1 MVKNVDLSGKMPN
14 NPPKSRSQPM
24 SSDRLQQ
31 FQTILDEHADL
42 AFFPISSDLQY
53 LTGVPRDFPNY
64 GHTIHPGD
72 WLQGAWITPQRPPVL
87 PLPRMTAEFGGLS
100 RLQGL
105 DIRVLGD
112 WDAPSTMLRGILDD
126 FDLPDNPRV
135 AISDFA
141 TGETVSQL
149 QKLLPG
155 VVWLSATAL
164 LRPMRVLK
172 SPADIEL
179 MKQAGRITEAA
190 FADTLAQMRHGMTEL
205 QIVEEVNYQ
214 LRKHGSLGQSF
225 TTSLY
230 NSAPS
235 LPLIFGDRMKSWP
248 RKLEPPVSIL
258 FDFGG
263 IYEGWCYDFGRTVF
277 FGEPP
282 PEFQRVYDLVMAS
295 QAAGIAALRADAA
308 TTSDADRAARD
319 VIESAGYGEA
329 FRHRLGHGIG
339 MDVHEPPFLTRGD
352 ETPLQDGMLFTI
364 EPSIMQLNDYSARVE
379 DVVVARAGGG
389 EKLTNGWQELVVIE

>member
-1 MVKNVDLSGKMPN
+1 
-14 NPPKSRSQPM
+14 M

-31 FQTILDEHADL
+31 FQTILEQHADL

-72 WLQGAWITPQRPPVL
+72 WLQGAWITPTRPPVL

-100 RLQGL
+100 RLQGI

-112 WDAPSTMLRGILDD
+112 WDEPGALLQSILGD
-126 FDLPDNPRV
+126 FDLPENPRV

-149 QKLLPG
+149 QPLLPG
-155 VVWLSATAL
+155 ASWLSATAL
-164 LRPMRVLK
+164 LRPLRVIK
-172 SPADIEL
+172 SQADIEL

-235 LPLIFGDRMKSWP
+235 LPLIFGDRMKSWK
-248 RKLEPPVSIL
+248 RVLQPPVSIL

-282 PEFQRVYDLVMAS
+282 DDAVRVHRLVMQS
-295 QAAGIAALRADAA
+295 QAAGVAALKAGAA
-308 TTSDADRAARD
+308 TTSDADRAARA
-319 VIESAGYGEA
+319 VIEDAGLGET

-352 ETPLQDGMLFTI
+352 ETPLQAGMLFTI
-364 EPSIMQLNDYSARVE
+364 EPSIMQFNDYSARVE
-379 DVVVARAGGG
+379 DVVVARPGGG

>member
-1 MVKNVDLSGKMPN
+1 
-14 NPPKSRSQPM
+14 M

-31 FQTILDEHADL
+31 FQSILADHADL

-72 WLQGAWITPQRPPVL
+72 WLQGAWITPTRPPVL

-100 RLQGL
+100 RLQGI

-112 WDAPSTMLRGILDD
+112 WDAPADMVRGILDD

-141 TGETVSQL
+141 SGETVSQL
-149 QKLLPG
+149 SALLPG
-155 VVWLSATAL
+155 AQWLSATAM
-164 LRPMRVLK
+164 LRRLRVIK
-172 SPADIEL
+172 SQADIEL

-235 LPLIFGDRMKSWP
+235 LPLIFGDRMKSWQ
-248 RKLEPPVSIL
+248 RVLQPPVSIL

-282 PEFQRVYDLVMAS
+282 DDAVRVHRLVMQS
-295 QAAGIAALRADAA
+295 QAAGVAALKAGAA
-308 TTSDADRAARD
+308 TTSDADRAARA
-319 VIESAGYGEA
+319 VIEDAGLGET

-352 ETPLQDGMLFTI
+352 ETPLEEGMLFTI
-364 EPSIMQLNDYSARVE
+364 EPSIMQFNDYSARVE
-379 DVVVARAGGG
+379 DVVVARPGGG
-389 EKLTNGWQELVVIE
+389 EKLTDGWQELVVVD